1 MSEKEAYS
9 QAAGTGKYDK
19 ASGLLGKYDNVRRF
33 WEDQVT
39 GIFLRP
45 ALNEMVEQ
53 KKAHLER
60 LRILDLGCG
69 SGDGYDLIMG
79 VTAKDP
85 GIYEYI
91 TAVITPDM
99 LKEYVGIE
107 INDKLIKQAEAD
119 YGHYPKVRF
128 IQDDLSTGL
137 PESVK
142 KQDPFDIYLT
152 SYGTMSHFH
161 DEQNVKIIS
170 DICRHAPEK
179 ALFMG
184 DWLGRYSY
192 EWQDLWHYPPDQE
205 YFMDYRISYIYPEEI
220 RDRADAAVF
229 PLRLITRDE
238 VMRIMDEAAA
248 ESGAEIKPLAFFDRS
263 ILIGRHTDT
272 GDYNKNCPKLRTQV
286 NSLFEG
292 YVRTDLESL
301 LVDYVP
307 FQDFGYLNNFF
318 EMFFMSCNA
327 LIQYTISLLSEYDS
341 ETENMPTVPDVLPY
355 YPEPLKDAMHS
366 MRRLIEGTAWLKWGD
381 VRANVIEPHLGY
393 SLRKLEMDMQPGTGM
408 GHSLVGIFEIRK

>member
-45 ALNEMVEQ
+45 ALNKMVEQ

-60 LRILDLGCG
+60 IRILDLGCG
-69 SGDGYDLIMG
+69 SGDGYDLLMG

-107 INDKLIKQAEAD
+107 INDKLIKQAETD

-128 IQDDLSTGL
+128 IQDDLSSGL
-137 PESVK
+137 PESAT

-152 SYGTMSHFH
+152 SYG
-161 DEQNVKIIS
+161 
-170 DICRHAPEK
+170 
-179 ALFMG
+179 
-184 DWLGRYSY
+184 LGRYSY
-192 EWQDLWHYPPDQE
+192 EWQDLWHYPQDQE
-205 YFMDYRISYIYPEEI
+205 CFMDYRISYIYPEELRNQANVAI
-220 RDRADAAVF
+220 F
-229 PLRLITRDE
+229 PLRLITRDK
-238 VMRIMDEAAA
+238 IMHIIDESAR

-301 LVDYVP
+301 LVDYV
-307 FQDFGYLNNFF
+307 D
-318 EMFFMSCNA
+318 
-327 LIQYTISLLSEYDS
+327 TIYD
-341 ETENMPTVPDVLPY
+341 LF
-355 YPEPLKDAMHS
+355 A
-366 MRRLIEGTAWLKWGD
+366 
-381 VRANVIEPHLGY
+381 
-393 SLRKLEMDMQPGTGM
+393 Q
-408 GHSLVGIFEIRK
+408 